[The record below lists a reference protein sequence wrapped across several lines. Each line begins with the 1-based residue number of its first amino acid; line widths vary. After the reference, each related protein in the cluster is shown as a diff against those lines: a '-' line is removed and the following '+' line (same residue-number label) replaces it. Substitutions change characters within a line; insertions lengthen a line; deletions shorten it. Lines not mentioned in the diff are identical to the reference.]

1 MMKIRLRY
9 RGDYMQ
15 KFTIYTVIRNDS
27 KAVRDQAPLIVC
39 EHQVHV
45 YIPIQGCSLMH
56 AVQSW

>member
-1 MMKIRLRY
+1 
-9 RGDYMQ
+9 MQ